1 MGKHKKLRTVQ
12 RGKGVKPAMV
22 LTTIRLPK
30 QVVEYF
36 KEFTNFSVE
45 IRKVLTAH
53 VERDDSH
60 IVKQT
65 AINQQRWQDILA
77 EENEDE
83 ALE

>member
-1 MGKHKKLRTVQ
+1 MGNHKKVRTVQ

-22 LTTIRLPK
+22 LTNIRLPRP
-30 QVVEYF
+30 VVDYF
-36 KEFTNFSVE
+36 KEFPNFSVE

-53 VERDDSH
+53 VEREDSH
-60 IVKQT
+60 AVQQT

-83 ALE
+83 

>member
-77 EENEDE
+77 EENDDE
-83 ALE
+83 

>member
-53 VERDDSH
+53 VEREDSH
-60 IVKQT
+60 AVQQT
-65 AINQQRWQDILA
+65 AINQQRLQNIIA
-77 EENEDE
+77 EEIDDE
-83 ALE
+83 WN

>member
-22 LTTIRLPK
+22 LTNIRLPRP
-30 QVVEYF
+30 VVDYF
-36 KEFTNFSVE
+36 KEFPNFSVE

-53 VERDDSH
+53 VESDSTC
-60 IVKQT
+60 VAEQT

-83 ALE
+83 

>member
-45 IRKVLTAH
+45 IRRVLT
-53 VERDDSH
+53 
-60 IVKQT
+60 
-65 AINQQRWQDILA
+65 
-77 EENEDE
+77 
-83 ALE
+83 

>member
-1 MGKHKKLRTVQ
+1 MGKHKKLRAVQ

-77 EENEDE
+77 EENDDG
-83 ALE
+83 

>member
-65 AINQQRWQDILA
+65 AINQQRGQDILA

-83 ALE
+83 